1 LFAYIPCRRIGG
13 SSTGLGGSTMNTHP
27 LHENVGILARP
38 TQRRLS
44 QTFGIALLLGAVA
57 LSGCATN
64 SPARH
69 EYIMRG
75 QVLSV
80 DGDVLEVCIGERD
93 GAEVGQVLNVVRH
106 TKKTGSPKAGAH
118 QYKREDIGKVRITSL
133 FEDHYANA
141 TVVNGQPSVNDTV
154 ELER

>member
-1 LFAYIPCRRIGG
+1 MTTL
-13 SSTGLGGSTMNTHP
+13 P
-27 LHENVGILARP
+27 LQNSVTILARP
-38 TQRRLS
+38 AQRRLS
-44 QTFGIALLLGAVA
+44 QILGIALLLGAVA
-57 LSGCATN
+57 LNGCATN

-80 DGDVLEVCIGERD
+80 DGDALEVCIGERD

-106 TKKTGSPKAGAH
+106 TKKTGSPKAGSH

-133 FEDHYANA
+133 FEEHYANA
-141 TVVNGQPSVNDTV
+141 TVVSGEPLVNDTV